1 MTIPSGTPTGG
12 HSSSYDTYDPES
24 GLTES
29 TLRPVLLRSHSRRSA
44 ASVNSHHSSFPFP
57 SPTSLFP
64 PTPFHPTPFPP
75 TPFPPPPPPPPS
87 LRYDSHTRDST
98 PVSGDG
104 SNNGLP
110 RSHSTHSHTSHTS
123 AASHESAPSAPS
135 AVVVPGASATAAS
148 AKSSSSETTIKPQ
161 PSITSHAYSLATSD
175 FDRPLFDYRILAA
188 SMHAY
193 RHLSI
198 FRRFGRLSMANLL
211 SYQDE
216 LTELEASLRV
226 LNNPDTGARAGA
238 AESDP
243 AETRRQL
250 MRKLRGLLK
259 DYYETLL
266 LQEQIFT
273 LDPPRDSD
281 VAVLGDLAPAYPS
294 GGGVVEVDQ
303 HIDDL
308 VSLGLGE
315 RDSLEKLVGRYIPSL
330 FPGRVASV
338 EDLRQ
343 RNRSARDV
351 AGLFNPFTRRVTRLV
366 IALGTAAMMLAP
378 MVVLSVVKEERWK
391 LGVVAGCTMLLA
403 VAVAL
408 GTRGRGGEI
417 VMVISAYAAVLVVF
431 VQGDC
436 GGRAGG

>member
-1 MTIPSGTPTGG
+1 
-12 HSSSYDTYDPES
+12 
-24 GLTES
+24 
-29 TLRPVLLRSHSRRSA
+29 
-44 ASVNSHHSSFPFP
+44 
-57 SPTSLFP
+57 P
-64 PTPFHPTPFPP
+64 P
-75 TPFPPPPPPPPS
+75 
-87 LRYDSHTRDST
+87 
-98 PVSGDG
+98 
-104 SNNGLP
+104 N
-110 RSHSTHSHTSHTS
+110 
-123 AASHESAPSAPS
+123 
-135 AVVVPGASATAAS
+135 
-148 AKSSSSETTIKPQ
+148 
-161 PSITSHAYSLATSD
+161 D
-175 FDRPLFDYRILAA
+175 FDRSLFDYRILAA

-216 LTELEASLRV
+216 LTELEARLRV
-226 LNNPDTGARAGA
+226 LNDASAGA
-238 AESDP
+238 VISGAGTGGAGGSGTEGIRGAETDP
-243 AETRRQL
+243 AETRKQL

-266 LQEQIFT
+266 LQEQIFA

-281 VAVLGDLAPAYPS
+281 VSILGDLAPAYPS
-294 GGGVVEVDQ
+294 CGGVIEVDQ

-308 VSLGLGE
+308 VSLGLRE

-330 FPGRVASV
+330 FPGKVVSV

-366 IALGTAAMMLAP
+366 IALGTAVMMLAP
-378 MVVLSVVKEERWK
+378 MVVLSVVREENWK
-391 LGVVAGCTMLLA
+391 LGVVAACTLLLA

-408 GTRGRGGEI
+408 GTRGKGGEI
-417 VMVISAYAAVLVVF
+417 VMVIAAYAAVLVVF